1 MTSEKKVLALSIIAF
16 VFNFALVVVLILD
29 QKVPRVRLCC
39 HTNDSCTEEIKKLS
53 PKFKPIKGKPSC
65 EMYGD
70 GQEYKIIDVRLTRGI
85 KQLKI
90 KFLFYRMVLYQL
102 KMEAKSAIIINIV
115 SAQKATLWWSTFV
128 AVNKKW

>member
-1 MTSEKKVLALSIIAF
+1 
-16 VFNFALVVVLILD
+16 
-29 QKVPRVRLCC
+29 
-39 HTNDSCTEEIKKLS
+39 
-53 PKFKPIKGKPSC
+53 
-65 EMYGD
+65 MYGD